1 MLSDDVTVLNIKH
14 KVLQEV
20 AKLAYDKKLEEGKE
34 LLPFQMIPGP
44 KARFRC
50 CIYKEREIIRQR
62 VRLAEGKCPSDKQSD
77 SMIQVISSACEEC
90 SIARYVVT
98 DNCQKCMGKACQAAC
113 RFGAISMGRD
123 KSYIDPSKCKECG
136 QCAKACPYNA
146 IADLVRPCM
155 KSCPVDA
162 ISVADNGTGIAVI
175 NQDKC
180 IQCGSC
186 VHKCPF
192 GAIGSKT
199 FIVDII
205 KKMRSDIKVFA
216 MLAPATIGQ
225 FGADITMSS
234 WRTALKKI
242 GFYDV
247 VDVSL
252 GADMTAM
259 NEAKEWIEAKEKGE
273 KKTTSCCPAFKN
285 YIEKHFPTL
294 KDAISETV
302 SPMCAASRYIKEKFP
317 GAVTVF
323 IGPCIAKKAESMS
336 GEKDTADYALTYGE
350 IRAMLRAKGVKLEP
364 EEDTDDQGSIYG
376 KKFANAGGVTAAVL
390 ESMKE
395 LGCTGDVSVCKCSG
409 ITECKKALTLM
420 KVGRLPE
427 DFIEGMV
434 CEGGCVGGPSRH
446 RDPNLAMRDRNAAL
460 AKSSDILIKDNLDKQ
475 NAETV
480 DMIR

>member
-1 MLSDDVTVLNIKH
+1 MYADENVIKIKH
-14 KVLQEV
+14 DVLYTV
-20 AKLAYDKKLEEGKE
+20 AKLAFEGRLEEERDHIATE
-34 LLPFQMIPGP
+34 LIPGP
-44 KARFRC
+44 TPQFRC

-62 VRLAEGKCPSDKQSD
+62 VRLAEGKAPGAEDD
-77 SMIQVISSACEEC
+77 GNVIQVISSACEDC
-90 SIARYVVT
+90 PISSYTVT
-98 DNCQKCMGKACQAAC
+98 ENCQNCLGKACVNAC
-113 RFGAISMGRD
+113 KFGAIEPGRD
-123 KSYIDPSKCKECG
+123 RSHIDPSKCKECG
-136 QCAKACPYNA
+136 RCAQACPYNA
-146 IADLVRPCM
+146 IAHLKRPC
-155 KSCPVDA
+155 KFSCPVNA
-162 ISVADNGTGIAVI
+162 ITYNEYGISVIDKE
-175 NQDKC
+175 KC
-180 IQCGSC
+180 IRCGKCIHS
-186 VHKCPF
+186 CPF
-192 GAIGSKT
+192 GAIASKT
-199 FIVDII
+199 FIVPVIEALKAGKHI
-205 KKMRSDIKVFA
+205 YA
-216 MLAPATIGQ
+216 MAAPATEGQ
-225 FGADITMSS
+225 FGADITMAS

-259 NEAKEWIEAKEKGE
+259 SEAKEWIEAKEKGE

-302 SPMCAASRYIKEKFP
+302 SPMCAVSRYIKEKFP

-427 DFIEGMV
+427 DFVEGMV

-475 NAETV
+475 NAESV